1 MTKQTF
7 REIGWGMGKNNYN
20 MMLKS
25 YVYMLTNWK
34 NEVLYTGVTSDL
46 QKRICQHRNHDFGGF
61 SAKYKTH
68 KVVYIEEFTDIRH
81 AIEREK
87 QIKSWS
93 RKRKDELIES
103 LNPGWKDLWQW

>member
-1 MTKQTF
+1 
-7 REIGWGMGKNNYN
+7 
-20 MMLKS
+20 MLKS

-46 QKRICQHRNHDFGGF
+46 QKRISQHRNHDFEGF
-61 SAKYKTH
+61 TAKYKTH

-93 RKRKDELIES
+93 RHKKDELIAS
-103 LNPGWKDLWQW
+103 VNPEWKELWQW